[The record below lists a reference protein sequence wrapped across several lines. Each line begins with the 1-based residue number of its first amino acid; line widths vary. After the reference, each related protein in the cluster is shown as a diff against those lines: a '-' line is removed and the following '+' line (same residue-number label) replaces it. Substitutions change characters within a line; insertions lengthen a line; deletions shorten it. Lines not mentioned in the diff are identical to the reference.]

1 MKRLPH
7 ILLSLGATMI
17 STSLLG
23 AEQWEGFG
31 IKHLGFVFDV
41 PPGFVLAQRSDQGAA
56 FEGKNKAFL
65 AIWGAQ
71 LGKASFRTEIEH
83 RIAVNENDGWK
94 VTYKRVTPQW
104 ASYSSHCRERERRLE
119 GDLQASDPAMGQ
131 LFGTEGRSDP
141 VCPGYQD
148 LRGQSGIVYGQLCSQ

>member
-1 MKRLPH
+1 MKRVPL
-7 ILLSLGATMI
+7 ILLSLGAMMMP
-17 STSLLG
+17 TSLLG

-56 FEGKNKAFL
+56 FEGKNNAFL
-65 AIWGAQ
+65 AVWGAQ

-83 RIAVNENDGWK
+83 RMAVNENDGWK

-104 ASYSSHCRERERRLE
+104 ASYSGLKDGQILYVRAIKIC
-119 GDLQASDPAMGQ
+119 GDRAALFTVTYARNEKVPYDPLIVRMVKS
-131 LFGTEGRSDP
+131 LK
-141 VCPGYQD
+141 V
-148 LRGQSGIVYGQLCSQ
+148 QSC